1 MKYTPG
7 YKTTKVNPALI
18 DQVLAAS
25 FDAMEKKG
33 ADIRDVTRLEIR
45 RAGHINKNT
54 FRYNFRDIGGV
65 HTAIAQDIRRYLESA
80 LPRSI
85 APEQAMDMGFFLKLL
100 DLLLLR
106 QSHLDYAILSADRGF
121 WPILLSA
128 LEPVLRNAWLGSS
141 EQAYILSLK
150 LLSTVLAETMTAWRD
165 KQYAASYR
173 LSCAKLLYKYVGAI
187 WEMNFQIQDYLDVV
201 SVFR

>member
-7 YKTTKVNPALI
+7 YRTTKVNPALI
-18 DQVLAAS
+18 DQVLSAS
-25 FDAMEKKG
+25 FAVMEKKG

-65 HTAIAQDIRRYLESA
+65 HTAIAKDICRYLETS
-80 LPRSI
+80 LPLKSVAGN
-85 APEQAMDMGFFLKLL
+85 APDLGFFLKLFDSL
-100 DLLLLR
+100 VIKLR
-106 QSHLDYAILSADRGF
+106 HIDYAILSADREF

-128 LEPVLRNAWLGSS
+128 IEPQLREAWLGCS
-141 EQAYILSLK
+141 ERAYIISLSL
-150 LLSTVLAETMTAWRD
+150 LGTVLAEAMTAWRE
-165 KQYAASYR
+165 KRYAVGYR
-173 LSCAKLLYKYVGAI
+173 LSCAQLLHRYVTAI
-187 WEMNFQIQDYLDVV
+187 GEMNMEMQDYLDVV

>member
-18 DQVLAAS
+18 DRVLSAS
-25 FDAMEKKG
+25 FAVMEKKG
-33 ADIRDVTRLEIR
+33 ADIRDVTRLELR

-65 HTAIAQDIRRYLESA
+65 HTAIAQDIRRYLESE
-80 LPRSI
+80 LPHSFV
-85 APEQAMDMGFFLKLL
+85 PDQTMDMGFFLKFL
-100 DLLLLR
+100 DMLMLKQDSLN
-106 QSHLDYAILSADRGF
+106 YAILSADRDF
-121 WPILLSA
+121 WSVMLSA
-128 LEPVLRNAWLGSS
+128 LEPMLRSTWLGSS
-141 EQAYILSLK
+141 EQAYNLSLK
-150 LLSTVLAETMTAWRD
+150 LFSTIMAETMTAWHD
-165 KQYAASYR
+165 KQYATSYR

-187 WEMNFQIQDYLDVV
+187 WEMNFEMQDYLDVV

>member
-18 DQVLAAS
+18 DQVLSAA
-25 FDAMEKKG
+25 FVAMEKKG
-33 ADIRDVTRLEIR
+33 VDIRDVTRLELR
-45 RAGHINKNT
+45 RTGHINKNT

-65 HTAIAQDIRRYLESA
+65 HTAVAKDIRRYLESA
-80 LPRSI
+80 LPDLITS
-85 APEQAMDMGFFLKLL
+85 EQTMDMGFFLKLL

-106 QSHLDYAILSADRGF
+106 QKHLDYAILSADRDF
-121 WPILLSA
+121 WPVLLSA
-128 LEPVLRNAWLGSS
+128 LESMLQRTWLGCSG
-141 EQAYILSLK
+141 QAYSLSLK
-150 LLSTVLAETMTAWRD
+150 LLSTILAEMMTAWRD

-173 LSCAKLLYKYVGAI
+173 LSCAKLLYRYAGAI
-187 WEMNFQIQDYLDVV
+187 WKMNFEMQDYLDVV